1 MHCSEVNTMSCML
14 IDLDNFKRDHDTDG
28 HSKGDGFL
36 KRFAKLFKFQKK
48 HTQKHHNQLIYSL

>member
-1 MHCSEVNTMSCML
+1 ML